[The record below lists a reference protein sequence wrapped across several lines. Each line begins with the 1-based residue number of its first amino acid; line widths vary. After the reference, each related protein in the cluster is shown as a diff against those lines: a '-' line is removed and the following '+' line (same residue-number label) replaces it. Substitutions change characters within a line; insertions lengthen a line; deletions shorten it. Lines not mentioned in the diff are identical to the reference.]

1 MTCSTASN
9 SGKFAW
15 SGVGIEEGTTLKG
28 ITFRLSD
35 FFFDKGLEN
44 ESGFFI
50 ATPCIPEKII
60 NVMGTTIMWDTPV
73 ITERTI
79 LASQPGIILHD

>member
-9 SGKFAW
+9 NGKFAC
-15 SGVGIEEGTTLKG
+15 SGVGIGEGTTLKG

-35 FFFDKGLEN
+35 FFFNKGLEH

-50 ATPCIPEKII
+50 ATPCIHLSIWIAHFVHMKESCDNMDFLLKAPSYSEYK
-60 NVMGTTIMWDTPV
+60 
-73 ITERTI
+73 
-79 LASQPGIILHD
+79 

>member
-35 FFFDKGLEN
+35 FFSIKGYSMNPVSLLPHLVHCFQNEYLNQMREN
-44 ESGFFI
+44 LRY
-50 ATPCIPEKII
+50 
-60 NVMGTTIMWDTPV
+60 MWKAGVNAEQNKRPLTF
-73 ITERTI
+73 
-79 LASQPGIILHD
+79 

>member
-15 SGVGIEEGTTLKG
+15 SGVGIGEGTTLKG

-35 FFFDKGLEN
+35 FFSIK
-44 ESGFFI
+44 
-50 ATPCIPEKII
+50 C
-60 NVMGTTIMWDTPV
+60 
-73 ITERTI
+73 
-79 LASQPGIILHD
+79 

>member
-15 SGVGIEEGTTLKG
+15 SGVWIGEGTTLKG

-35 FFFDKGLEN
+35 FFSIKDYSMNPVSLLPHLVFLIWKKEEN
-44 ESGFFI
+44 KFI
-50 ATPCIPEKII
+50 VGDHTYSRSIVGDIDAFNT
-60 NVMGTTIMWDTPV
+60 
-73 ITERTI
+73 
-79 LASQPGIILHD
+79 